1 MITQEQIKELQGR
14 VETLRKCVDI
24 DGKRSEVQE
33 KEKKSQAPD
42 FWNDPK
48 EAEAFLKGISSVKSW
63 VTSFDEARSA
73 VDDLEVLLELEPDS
87 PDTDAA
93 YANAVSLV
101 EKLELRNP
109 TALTP
114 MRHTLMPYRWWRS
127 WSCATCSAAKG
138 IPSGPC

>member
-63 VTSFDEARSA
+63 VTVGRRRPRSA
-73 VDDLEVLLELEPDS
+73 
-87 PDTDAA
+87 
-93 YANAVSLV
+93 
-101 EKLELRNP
+101 
-109 TALTP
+109 
-114 MRHTLMPYRWWRS
+114 
-127 WSCATCSAAKG
+127 
-138 IPSGPC
+138 SGTRTRQP